1 MSIMMNEHRNHERD
15 SQREEKEK
23 GKEEV
28 LRRRRRRGEGGEGE
42 GGGACRRSHTQRRRG
57 KTSRSVHGAGG
68 GPRQAEVM
76 VSGSCMVWQGSG
88 VSPAAGGENF
98 WAFFFPSKHTF
109 SPQNM
114 LYMRVYR

>member
-1 MSIMMNEHRNHERD
+1 MYLL
-15 SQREEKEK
+15 
-23 GKEEV
+23 V
-28 LRRRRRRGEGGEGE
+28 F
-42 GGGACRRSHTQRRRG
+42 
-57 KTSRSVHGAGG
+57 HGAGG
-68 GPRQAEVM
+68 GPRQAQVM

-114 LYMRVYR
+114 LYITLTSVHSAVWLQEPDINRTGPLFCCRVR